1 MGKIYLNYEVKIST
15 IILSSLLIIFLI
27 VQGMFFISYRNNQ
40 KQDYIDIIGS
50 VISKAIEIDPKLE
63 KELIPLVTK
72 DITEEDKGKGTKV
85 LDEYGVT
92 VDLSNSIFPNI
103 QKNNG
108 AIIVTI
114 VFSFALLILNYIQY
128 NIYFKKV
135 RSLTLASN
143 KIIEDDYSIVVKE
156 NNEGDFA
163 KLSLAFS
170 NIRRIIKNNI
180 TSTQQEKEHL
190 VELLQNISHQFKT
203 RISTMLLYNDILL
216 NRKLTEEQ
224 RVNFLKDNYRQLGKL
239 NEMIQNILKL
249 AKLDASAIE
258 FYKRDDNLNKT
269 LEEVIES
276 LNPLAKDNNIN
287 LSLKL
292 NNNIIFKHDRFWMQ
306 EALTNII
313 KNCIEHTLSNGE
325 VKIELTETPIY
336 YKITV
341 EDSGEGIEGDE
352 IPKIFSRFYKAK
364 NSRKKDSVGI
374 GLAISKSIVE
384 GQEGYIDVKSQKG
397 KGTTFI
403 ITFMK
408 F

>member
-1 MGKIYLNYEVKIST
+1 
-15 IILSSLLIIFLI
+15 
-27 VQGMFFISYRNNQ
+27 MFFISYRNNQ